1 MASTYTTNK
10 KLELPGNNDYV
21 NTWNVPVNNDF
32 TFVDTALGGVT
43 SINATGT
50 SGTITLTD
58 TQYRPPFIE
67 VTGAPSADVYY
78 SIPSGTG
85 GQWTVYN
92 GTSTFAVYMVSAAG
106 GSAVRIPRGYRTI
119 VSCDGSATGMRL
131 SINTLPSPA
140 GSDTQVQYNSSGAFA
155 GSSNLTFNG
164 TTLTANAITVASGG
178 LGVGSNIVV
187 GNQPGGPTYY
197 SYTIGA
203 SPGGFQ
209 SIFQFYNDGTY
220 AGARFVV
227 GTSFPG
233 VYEFKN
239 TGEATASGSWVS
251 LSDRRIK
258 DNQQRIQ
265 NSLGRVARL
274 TGLTYTRND
283 ITQMNGEP
291 IVSAGLLAQDVAAV
305 LPEAV
310 SIAGPAPA
318 SDPDGPGLMALNY
331 DAVVALLVN
340 AVNELSAKV
349 DALEARG

>member
-1 MASTYTTNK
+1 MATTNK
-10 KLELPGNNDYV
+10 GLAQPAYNSSSWDTPLNSNFGYL
-21 NTWNVPVNNDF
+21 
-32 TFVDTALGGVT
+32 DTAFGGVT

-164 TTLTANAITVASGG
+164 TTLTANAITIASGG

-209 SIFQFYNDGTY
+209 SIFQFYNDGTTY

-227 GTSFPG
+227 GTSSPA
-233 VYEFKN
+233 VYEFRN
-239 TGEATASGSWVS
+239 DGNATAPTGWIVS
-251 LSDRRIK
+251 SDKRIK

-274 TGLTYTRND
+274 TGLTYIRND
-283 ITQMNGEP
+283 ITKMNGEP
-291 IVSAGLLAQDVAAV
+291 IINAGLLAQDVAAV

-310 SIAGPAPA
+310 EITGPAPA
-318 SDPDGPGLMALNY
+318 SDPNGDGLMSLNY
-331 DAVVALLVN
+331 NAVIALLVN

>member
-1 MASTYTTNK
+1 MATTNK
-10 KLELPGNNDYV
+10 GLAQPAYNSSSWDTPLNSNFGYL
-21 NTWNVPVNNDF
+21 
-32 TFVDTALGGVT
+32 DTAFGGVT

-106 GSAVRIPRGYRTI
+106 GSAVRIPRSYRTI

-178 LGVGSNIVV
+178 LGVGGNIVV

-209 SIFQFYNDGTY
+209 SIFQFYNDGTTY
-220 AGARFVV
+220 AGVRFVV
-227 GTSFPG
+227 GTSSPA
-233 VYEFKN
+233 VYEFRN
-239 TGEATASGSWVS
+239 DGNATAPTGWIVS
-251 LSDRRIK
+251 SDKRIK

-283 ITQMNGEP
+283 ITKMNGKP
-291 IVSAGLLAQDVAAV
+291 IINAGLLAQDVAAV

-310 SIAGPAPA
+310 EITGPAPA
-318 SDPDGPGLMALNY
+318 SDPNGPGLMALNY

>member
-1 MASTYTTNK
+1 MATTNK
-10 KLELPGNNDYV
+10 GLAQPAYNSS
-21 NTWNVPVNNDF
+21 TWDTPLNSNF
-32 TFVDTALGGVT
+32 GYLDTAFGGVT

-209 SIFQFYNDGTY
+209 SIFQFYNDGTTY

-227 GTSFPG
+227 GTSSPA

-239 TGEATASGSWVS
+239 DGNATAPTGWIVS
-251 LSDRRIK
+251 SDKRIK

-283 ITQMNGEP
+283 ITKMNGEP
-291 IVSAGLLAQDVAAV
+291 IVNAGLLAQDVAAV

-310 SIAGPAPA
+310 EITGPAPA
-318 SDPDGPGLMALNY
+318 SDPNGDGLMFLNY
-331 DAVVALLVN
+331 NAVIALLVN